1 MMLARV
7 IKDKYIKDILIIIV
21 LILES
26 IFIVEM
32 NFNHYIVLDRDLN
45 FPLNLEGSLRWIY
58 NNLDGYTFD
67 FRNINRVFIGLIFY
81 ILYSIYN
88 SPVIFKYFVMSII
101 FLSLLLTYYS
111 IKELYRIKFNQEQ
124 NIVSFIISQLIVFNN
139 FTLQS
144 RFTSLS
150 LLIFLY
156 IYEPATLYL
165 ILKYIRFNKRKYILY
180 LFIINLVIPITQ
192 PIYFVIWYI
201 FLALYI
207 LPLVKRPLRYFIN
220 LLLGFTPLFAVSA
233 IQALAIQAITEPYLS
248 SAYVALQQNSPT
260 LLQFLVGINYP
271 IAFDKYCVTE
281 SQCYRYNE
289 FASYYLDNF
298 VPKIIYLS
306 KIIIFVIPLLIRKFI
321 RKKGNLYYL
330 YYLSLYL
337 FMIFIITSPWL
348 FTYSET
354 IALAMRFP
362 YHRLAFPLLFTEMI
376 LLMYITT
383 FNKFA
388 KITIVL
394 FLLSLYIIYYLPLY
408 SGMLF
413 INTPLENYKLPIDV
427 LNPLLN
433 DIKFIRNLNNT
444 ILYIPYSAT
453 SYFVCFSINN
463 SSIIYYFINPFY
475 LFSDCNVIYNSKYLF
490 EKHNNNLTRFIID
503 NYNNIV
509 IVIEKY
515 SCLYNST
522 IAKFDNRMHLEP
534 NMLFELLKKLNIN
547 YTVYELSN
555 YYVILPLFS

>member
-165 ILKYIRFNKRKYILY
+165 ILKFIRFNKRKYILY

>member
-1 MMLARV
+1 MLARV

-111 IKELYRIKFNQEQ
+111 IKELYKIKFNQEQ

>member
-1 MMLARV
+1 MLARV
-7 IKDKYIKDILIIIV
+7 VKDKYIKDILIIIV

-26 IFIVEM
+26 IFIIEI

-67 FRNINRVFIGLIFY
+67 FRNINRVFMGLIFY

-88 SPVIFKYFVMSII
+88 NPFIFKYFVMSII

-111 IKELYRIKFNQEQ
+111 IKELYKIKFNREQ
-124 NIVSFIISQLIVFNN
+124 NIVSLIISQLIVFNN
-139 FTLQS
+139 FTVCTRL
-144 RFTSLS
+144 TSLS
-150 LLIFLY
+150 SLIFLY
-156 IYEPATLYL
+156 VYVPATLYL
-165 ILKYIRFNKRKYILY
+165 TLKYIRFNKRKHILY

-192 PIYFVIWYI
+192 PIYFIIWYI

-207 LPLVKRPLRYFIN
+207 LPLIKRPLRYFSN
-220 LLLGFTPLFAVSA
+220 LSLGFSPLFAVLA
-233 IQALAIQAITEPYLS
+233 IHALAIHAITEPYLS

-260 LLQFLVGINYP
+260 LMQFLVGINYP
-271 IAFDKYCVTE
+271 IAFDKYCITE
-281 SQCYRYNE
+281 SQCYRFNE
-289 FASYYLDNF
+289 YASYYLDNF
-298 VPKIIYLS
+298 ATKIIYLS
-306 KIIIFVIPLLIRKFI
+306 KIIIFGIPLLIRKFI
-321 RKKGNLYYL
+321 RKKENLYYL

-337 FMIFIITSPWL
+337 FLIFIITSPWL
-348 FTYSET
+348 FMYSEIT
-354 IALAMRFP
+354 ALAMRFP
-362 YHRLAFPLLFTEMI
+362 YHRLAFPLLFTEII

-394 FLLSLYIIYYLPLY
+394 FLLSLYVIYYFPLY

-413 INTPLENYKLPIDV
+413 INTPLENYKLSIDI
-427 LNPLLN
+427 LNPAIN
-433 DIKFIRNLNNT
+433 DIKFIRNLNKT
-444 ILYIPYSAT
+444 ILYMPYSAT
-453 SYFVCFSINN
+453 SYFTCFSINN
-463 SSIIYYFINPFY
+463 SSIIYNFINPFY
-475 LFSDCNVIYNSKYLF
+475 LFSDRNVFYNSKYLSD
-490 EKHNNNLTRFIID
+490 KYNNNLTRFIID

-522 IAKFDNRMHLEP
+522 IAKFDNRMLLEP
-534 NMLFELLKKLNIN
+534 NMLFELLKKLNTN

-555 YYVILPLFS
+555 YYVILPSFS

>member
-111 IKELYRIKFNQEQ
+111 IKELYKIKFNQEQ